1 MSKFALLAMTNLSSD
16 VATHVALLARAVV
29 AVGALERLMAE
40 MVPDVLV
47 HVCDFQGHL
56 ERVTQGTLVIF
67 FVASRCCVEDKNAS
81 VKVPIPGAIV
91 SLSFL

>member
-1 MSKFALLAMTNLSSD
+1 MSKFALLAMANLPCD

-47 HVCDFQGHL
+47 HVRDLQGHL
-56 ERVTQGTLVIF
+56 ERVTQGALVIF
-67 FVASRCCVEDKNAS
+67 FVASRCCV
-81 VKVPIPGAIV
+81 
-91 SLSFL
+91 